1 MAHVY
6 HFAIVK
12 IVDSSILLFNFIS
25 AAVVFI
31 YLAIDKILD
40 EIN

>member
-6 HFAIVK
+6 NFAIVK